1 MARRYVIAIL
11 VILLSVGV
19 GTLTVQGAAG
29 ASKSSKSS
37 KSQTAHKKKKRVKVV
52 RAPQKL
58 VIRSACAWVEDQQTG
73 ELFVQKRATAVLP
86 IASITKL
93 MTAMVTLDAQLDL
106 QELITIEPE
115 DVDTLRH
122 TRSRLRVGTLIT
134 RGDLLLLALM
144 ASENRCAHT
153 LGRTYPGGID
163 AFVAAMNAKAQLL
176 GLTETR
182 FVDPVGLSSGNVST
196 ARELA
201 RMVDAAY
208 QYPIVR
214 EFTTRED
221 AAVQLG
227 YRILKFRNSN
237 RLVRSPRWQIGLS
250 KTGFIDEAGR
260 CLVMQAQVAQRPVL
274 IVLLDA
280 HGKLTRF
287 ADADRIKR
295 WMERPPPAR
304 QKQKG
309 PVAIT
314 GPLKNAYPA
323 LTPFPRNTPDR
334 MLNLPS

>member
-1 MARRYVIAIL
+1 MHEETLSSLARRYVIAIL
-11 VILLSVGV
+11 VILLSVGM
-19 GTLTVQGAAG
+19 LAVQAAAG
-29 ASKSSKSS
+29 ASTAS
-37 KSQTAHKKKKRVKVV
+37 KSQTAHKKKSRVKVV

-134 RGDLLLLALM
+134 RGDALLLALM

-182 FVDPVGLSSGNVST
+182 FEDPVGLSSGNVST

-208 QYPIVR
+208 QYPLVR

-221 AAVQLG
+221 TTIHSG

-280 HGKLTRF
+280 QGKLTRF

-304 QKQKG
+304 QKQRVTK
-309 PVAIT
+309 T
-314 GPLKNAYPA
+314 
-323 LTPFPRNTPDR
+323 NTTRPI
-334 MLNLPS
+334 

>member
-1 MARRYVIAIL
+1 MARRYGIAIL
-11 VILLSVGV
+11 VILLSVG
-19 GTLTVQGAAG
+19 TLAVQGAAE
-29 ASKSSKSS
+29 SSKSS
-37 KSQTAHKKKKRVKVV
+37 RSQTAHKKKTHVKVI

-58 VIRSACAWVEDQQTG
+58 VLRSACALVEDQRTG
-73 ELFVQKRATAVLP
+73 ELLVQKQVTAVLP

-93 MTAMVTLDAQLDL
+93 MTAMVTLDAQMDL
-106 QELITIEPE
+106 QESLTIEPE

-122 TRSRLRVGTLIT
+122 SRSRLRVGTRIA
-134 RGDLLLLALM
+134 RGDALLLALM
-144 ASENRCAHT
+144 ASENRCAHA
-153 LGRTYPGGID
+153 LGRNYPGGID
-163 AFVAAMNAKAQLL
+163 AFVAAMNAKAQSL

-182 FVDPVGLSSGNVST
+182 FEDPVGLSSGNVST

-208 QYPIVR
+208 QYPLVR
-214 EFTTRED
+214 EFTTREE
-221 AAVQLG
+221 ATIATS
-227 YRILKFRNSN
+227 RRTLKFRNSN

-280 HGKLTRF
+280 QGKLTRF
-287 ADADRIKR
+287 GDANRIRR
-295 WMERPPPAR
+295 WMEGPPMPR

-314 GPLKNAYPA
+314 GPLNNGYPA
-323 LTPFPRNTPDR
+323 LTPFPHNMPDR
-334 MLNLPS
+334 MLNLSS

>member
-11 VILLSVGV
+11 VILLSM
-19 GTLTVQGAAG
+19 GTPAVQGATES
-29 ASKSSKSS
+29 SKSSKSS
-37 KSQTAHKKKKRVKVV
+37 KSQTAHKKKSRAKAV

-73 ELFVQKRATAVLP
+73 ELFVEKRATAVLP

-93 MTAMVTLDAQLDL
+93 MTAMVTLEAQLDL
-106 QELITIEPE
+106 QELITIESE

-122 TRSRLRVGTLIT
+122 SRSRLRVGSSVT
-134 RGDLLLLALM
+134 RGDALLLALM
-144 ASENRCAHT
+144 ASENRCAHA
-153 LGRTYPGGID
+153 LGRTYPGGIN
-163 AFVAAMNAKAQLL
+163 AFIAAMNTKALSL
-176 GLTETR
+176 GLMETH
-182 FVDPVGLSSGNVST
+182 FEDPVGLSSGNVST

-208 QYPIVR
+208 QYPLVR

-221 AAVQLG
+221 AAVDTG
-227 YRILKFRNSN
+227 RRTMKFRNSN
-237 RLVRSPRWQIGLS
+237 RLVRSPSWQIGLS

-287 ADADRIKR
+287 ADANRIKR
-295 WMERPPPAR
+295 WMEGPPPPR
-304 QKQKG
+304 QKQR
-309 PVAIT
+309 V
-314 GPLKNAYPA
+314 
-323 LTPFPRNTPDR
+323 
-334 MLNLPS
+334 

>member
-1 MARRYVIAIL
+1 MHEETLSSLARRYCIAIL
-11 VILLSVGV
+11 VILLSVG
-19 GTLTVQGAAG
+19 LLAVQGAAG
-29 ASKSSKSS
+29 TSKSSKSS
-37 KSQTAHKKKKRVKVV
+37 RSQTAHKKKSRAKVV

-58 VIRSACAWVEDQQTG
+58 VLRSACAWVEDQQTG
-73 ELFVQKRATAVLP
+73 ELLVQKQATAVLP

-93 MTAMVTLDAQLDL
+93 MTAMVTLDAQMDL

-115 DVDTLRH
+115 DIDTLRH
-122 TRSRLRVGTLIT
+122 SRSRLRVGTNIT
-134 RGDLLLLALM
+134 RGDALLLALM
-144 ASENRCAHT
+144 ASENRCAHA

-163 AFVAAMNAKAQLL
+163 AFIAAMNAKAQSL
-176 GLTETR
+176 GIMDTHFE
-182 FVDPVGLSSGNVST
+182 DPVGLSSGNVST

-208 QYPIVR
+208 QYPLVR

-227 YRILKFRNSN
+227 YRTLKFGNSN

-250 KTGFIDEAGR
+250 KTGFIHEAGR

-280 HGKLTRF
+280 QGKLTRF

-295 WMERPPPAR
+295 WMEGPPPAR
-304 QKQKG
+304 QKQR
-309 PVAIT
+309 A
-314 GPLKNAYPA
+314 
-323 LTPFPRNTPDR
+323 
-334 MLNLPS
+334 